1 MLPPLLSLR
10 HTHSLRASREWGG
23 PHRGL
28 TLTQRTREAEEE
40 GERKQR
46 SFAQGSAVAIWSSLS
61 GWWPKLPGE
70 EKLENVL
77 LLVQSSVEGATG
89 AMHSRGAAAGSS
101 LPWHPGLGVWL
112 RPSRPSRPLDSVI
125 SLRLQ
130 RWLLGLLVL
139 GTPEESGEEDQ
150 YSPT

>member
-1 MLPPLLSLR
+1 MARGERLAAPLLSLR
-10 HTHSLRASREWGG
+10 HTHSLGASQEQGG
-23 PHRGL
+23 PRRGL

-77 LLVQSSVEGATG
+77 LLVYSSVEGAAG
-89 AMHSRGAAAGSS
+89 GDALEGGSRWQQPPVAPLRASS
-101 LPWHPGLGVWL
+101 A
-112 RPSRPSRPLDSVI
+112 
-125 SLRLQ
+125 
-130 RWLLGLLVL
+130 
-139 GTPEESGEEDQ
+139 SGCRGGKWGCWC
-150 YSPT
+150 